1 LSENSS
7 KPETRVQIIL
17 PYNDPETAESIREA
31 TTPDNQE
38 IPPGVMI
45 DSIVHD
51 ATLHITVTSTTGIG
65 TLIATVDDLLS
76 CIQAAEKALQEI
88 EYQPP

>member
-1 LSENSS
+1 MSENNS
-7 KPETRVQIIL
+7 KPETRVQLTL
-17 PYNDPETAESIREA
+17 PYNDPETAESIQEA

-38 IPPGVMI
+38 TPPGVTI
-45 DSIVHD
+45 DSSVRD
-51 ATLHITVTSTTGIG
+51 AILQITITSTKGMN

-88 EYQPP
+88 E

>member
-1 LSENSS
+1 MSENNS
-7 KPETRVQIIL
+7 KPETRVQITL
-17 PYNDPETAESIREA
+17 PYKDPETAASIREA

-38 IPPGVMI
+38 APPGVTI
-45 DSIVHD
+45 HTTTED
-51 ATLHITVTSTTGIG
+51 ATLHITVTATGMA

-88 EYQPP
+88 E

>member
-7 KPETRVQIIL
+7 KPETRVEITL
-17 PYNDPETAESIREA
+17 PYKDPETAASIREA
-31 TTPDNQE
+31 TEPDNQE
-38 IPPGVMI
+38 APPGVTI
-45 DSIVHD
+45 HTTAEG
-51 ATLHITVTSTTGIG
+51 ATLHITVAATGMA

-88 EYQPP
+88 K

>member
-1 LSENSS
+1 MSVNNS
-7 KPETRVQIIL
+7 KPETRVQITL

-31 TTPDNQE
+31 TAPDNQE
-38 IPPGVMI
+38 TPPGV
-45 DSIVHD
+45 SIESTLHE
-51 ATLHITVTSTTGIG
+51 ATLNIIVTSTTGMG

-88 EYQPP
+88 E

>member
-1 LSENSS
+1 MSENNS
-7 KPETRVQIIL
+7 KPETRVQITL
-17 PYNDPETAESIREA
+17 PYKDPETAESIREA

-38 IPPGVMI
+38 APPGVTI
-45 DSIVHD
+45 DSSVRD
-51 ATLHITVTSTTGIG
+51 AILQITVTSTKCMN

-88 EYQPP
+88 E